1 MVSCHLRICRRDIP
15 FQIVCSVDVFCTLYL
30 QTAEPAPFTSQT
42 VLIPQGEGV
51 QGDWG
56 ATLAAKM
63 ETAAKRESK
72 PCSMVRLI
80 RPGAK
85 PALLET
91 ERVR

>member
-1 MVSCHLRICRRDIP
+1 M
-15 FQIVCSVDVFCTLYL
+15 LYL

-63 ETAAKRESK
+63 TTAAKRESK
-72 PCSMVRLI
+72 PCSMMMSDQAGGQAGTARN
-80 RPGAK
+80 
-85 PALLET
+85 
-91 ERVR
+91 

>member
-1 MVSCHLRICRRDIP
+1 MNN
-15 FQIVCSVDVFCTLYL
+15 VFASTLYL

-42 VLIPQGEGV
+42 VLIPQGDGV

-63 ETAAKRESK
+63 ATAAKRESK
-72 PCSMVRLI
+72 PCSMIRLI